1 MGKINDVFIDRK
13 ISLKSTQEILKM
25 FITNNIY
32 KSQNYKILQ
41 EIGLIKEYSYINS
54 TLLSTE
60 DIIYILKD
68 NKIIRNYIDKSKL
81 KSNFIEWTKLLFD
94 IDDQNITLFHI
105 KMENLK
111 SKALNKNFFE
121 NNFKK
126 NMKIDNN
133 FERLISFGIPNN
145 LRDFIWECILN
156 ERYNKNREYI

>member
-13 ISLKSTQEILKM
+13 ISLKSTQEIINML
-25 FITNNIY
+25 ITNNIY

-54 TLLSTE
+54 TLLFTG
-60 DIIYILKD
+60 DIIYILRD

-81 KSNFIEWTKLLFD
+81 QSNFIEWTKILFD
-94 IDDQNITLFHI
+94 IDKQNSTLFHI

-111 SKALNKNFFE
+111 CKALNKNFFE

-126 NMKIDNN
+126 NMRIDNN